1 MMAQIQE
8 NKWKTVQLTTDYKG
22 DNYTAS
28 LTMGNPDPLSGT
40 GMGIA
45 HYLQNVT
52 KNLALGTELAY
63 QAAPQIPGRFGAGLE
78 VICFSIMS
86 FHFRRPYRSIISARE
101 IHRLRLHLLLLCLQL
116 RGSARLLL
124 PEM

>member
-1 MMAQIQE
+1 MMVMMVVKVDNCVLSRCKMMAQIQE
-8 NKWKTVQLTTDYKG
+8 SKWKTLQLTTDYKG

-28 LTMGNPDPLSGT
+28 LTLGNPDLFSGT

-63 QAAPQIPGRFGAGLE
+63 QAAPQIPGEL
-78 VICFSIMS
+78 CPS
-86 FHFRRPYRSIISARE
+86 F
-101 IHRLRLHLLLLCLQL
+101 
-116 RGSARLLL
+116 L
-124 PEM
+124 PF

>member
-1 MMAQIQE
+1 MAQIQE

-28 LTMGNPDPLSGT
+28 LTLGNPDPLSGT

-63 QAAPQIPGRFGAGLE
+63 QAAPQIPGMFSAGDYL
-78 VICFSIMS
+78 VLLP
-86 FHFRRPYRSIISARE
+86 HFRRPYRSIISARE
-101 IHRLRLHLLLLCLQL
+101 VHRL
-116 RGSARLLL
+116 
-124 PEM
+124 